1 MWGVESMLEKEVII
15 GNPLGL
21 HARPAAKFV
30 KLSQGFSSEVYL
42 EKNGERV
49 SGKSILEV
57 LMLAAEKG
65 ERIKIIVDGKD
76 EEEAL
81 KVLTRFLEG
90 KEEI

>member
-1 MWGVESMLEKEVII
+1 MLEKEVII

-30 KLSQGFSSEVYL
+30 KLSQGFSSKVYL

-65 ERIKIIVDGKD
+65 DRIKIIVDGKD

>member
-1 MWGVESMLEKEVII
+1 MLEKEVII